1 VLILTKM
8 KILIAGLG
16 SIGRRHLRNLLALG
30 EKDLLLYRTR
40 RATLP
45 DEELDGFPVETDL
58 ESALA
63 RRPEAVIVANPS
75 SLHLKVALPA
85 AQAGCHVFL
94 EKPISNALEGVE
106 ALRQAAAERGLKV
119 AVGFQ
124 FRFHPGLRKV
134 ASLLAE
140 RAVGLPLAARAH
152 WGEYLPDW
160 HPWEDYQKGYAARK
174 DLGGGV
180 VLTLCH
186 PLDYL
191 HWLFGEVEDLWAFT
205 GRAGLSLPVED
216 TAEIGLRFRSGL
228 LGSVQLNYDQ
238 RPPLHRLE
246 VVGNRGTI
254 VWDNADGAV
263 RLFAVPLDKRE
274 GEWQTFSVPDG
285 FERNAMFLAEM
296 QDFLDAVRGKSQPA
310 CTLEDGRR
318 ALELALAALESARTG
333 TLQRFPAKTA
343 RSGL

>member
-1 VLILTKM
+1 MLILTKM

-16 SIGRRHLRNLLALG
+16 SIGRRHLRNLLALE

-63 RRPEAVIVANPS
+63 RRPDAVIVANPS

-85 AQAGCHVFL
+85 VRAGCHVFL
-94 EKPISNALEGVE
+94 EKPISNTLEGVQ
-106 ALRQAAAERGLKV
+106 ALQQAAAERGLKV

-140 RAVGLPLAARAH
+140 RAVGLPLTARAH

-174 DLGGGV
+174 DL
-180 VLTLCH
+180 
-186 PLDYL
+186 
-191 HWLFGEVEDLWAFT
+191 
-205 GRAGLSLPVED
+205 
-216 TAEIGLRFRSGL
+216 AEGWS
-228 LGSVQLNYDQ
+228 
-238 RPPLHRLE
+238 
-246 VVGNRGTI
+246 
-254 VWDNADGAV
+254 
-263 RLFAVPLDKRE
+263 
-274 GEWQTFSVPDG
+274 
-285 FERNAMFLAEM
+285 
-296 QDFLDAVRGKSQPA
+296 
-310 CTLEDGRR
+310 
-318 ALELALAALESARTG
+318 
-333 TLQRFPAKTA
+333 
-343 RSGL
+343 